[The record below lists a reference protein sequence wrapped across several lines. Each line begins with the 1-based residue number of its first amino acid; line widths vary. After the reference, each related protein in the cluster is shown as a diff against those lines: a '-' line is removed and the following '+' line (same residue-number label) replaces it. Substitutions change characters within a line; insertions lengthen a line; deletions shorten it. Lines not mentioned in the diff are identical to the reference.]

1 MQITFNKIVAFC
13 ESRIAFFAIFFSLA
27 MTSAAQLPKLPK
39 IERPKPPKV
48 EQTQPVSPN
57 VSSSSA
63 TTTAGAT
70 VSTEAHLLR
79 RTIQV
84 VPRRFTRWWKNSA
97 AAEPVYDTY
106 SWAPEIKFAVT
117 GPVPAGSRITV
128 EFDDANGKLW
138 FSQKM
143 RTPELNA
150 DAWDWVQDVEE
161 MNSDALEKKAITA
174 QTGAFPFRVKIK
186 NALSGTESILFA
198 GKYKIS
204 TYVPDQK
211 IPDYKGKREFY
222 IDEDWRLPM
231 GWLWLNAVNNE
242 NAPVLNAQIWFR
254 NLDSSEKLESFLFY
268 NGRQISKEIVQ
279 RSAETVLTNA
289 IDEQPY
295 RWTLQTFFFSNVR
308 AFNRDT
314 NGAFRDSFFLDK
326 NPGEY
331 EIRILRGGELARSM
345 KFNVGADGKITDN
358 GVVKNNRI
366 GGVRFLL
373 PVKITGAADGKFNP
387 TAWQSDAFY
396 GNQLSGFT
404 PAQ

>member
-1 MQITFNKIVAFC
+1 MKITFNKIAASC
-13 ESRIAFFAIFFSLA
+13 ESLFAFFAIVFSLA
-27 MTSAAQLPKLPK
+27 ITSAAQLPKLPK
-39 IERPKPPKV
+39 IEKPKLPKV
-48 EQTQPVSPN
+48 EQTQPVSTN
-57 VSSSSA
+57 VSGSSSA
-63 TTTAGAT
+63 STTTAP
-70 VSTEAHLLR
+70 VSTEAQLLR

-84 VPRRFTRWWKNSA
+84 TPRRFTRWWKNPA
-97 AAEPVYDTY
+97 ATEPVYDTY
-106 SWAPEIKFAVT
+106 SWAPEIKFAVA
-117 GPVPAGSRITV
+117 GPVPSGSQITV
-128 EFDDANGKLW
+128 EFETADGKPW

-161 MNSDALEKKAITA
+161 MNSDALERKAITA

-186 NALSGTESILFA
+186 NALSGTESILFT

-204 TYVPDQK
+204 TYAPDQK

-254 NLDSSEKLESFLFY
+254 NLDGSEKLESFLFY
-268 NGRQISKEIVQ
+268 NGKQISKEVVQ
-279 RSAETVLTNA
+279 RSAEAILTNA

-308 AFNRDT
+308 GFNRDT
-314 NGAFRDSFFLDK
+314 NGTFRDSFFLDK

-345 KFNVGADGKITDN
+345 KFAVGADGKITDN

-373 PVKITGAADGKFNP
+373 PVKIIGAADGKFNP

-396 GNQLSGFT
+396 GNRLAGFS